1 MHATKA
7 LIIAGTRSG
16 CGKTTVT
23 LALMA
28 ALVRRGL
35 VVQGCKIGPDFIDP
49 SHHQALTARPSYNLD
64 SWMNGAQ
71 GVAANAMRALLHP
84 PKPDI
89 LLIEGVMGLFDGA
102 HDSDGNASTAE
113 AARLLKLPVLL
124 LLDANGLAQSAAAMA
139 QGYISHMP
147 ELTFAGI
154 ACTQVG
160 GHGHQNMLRE
170 ALHTLP
176 VPLLGLLPKKDA
188 PYLASRQLGLVS
200 VHEAPYST
208 VRRAN
213 MADWIERNLD
223 IDALLARLSGL
234 DAHCGNALYHGK
246 SSGTDGNKCLIAHDA
261 AFCFLY
267 PELPQLLEEAGTR
280 CIFFSPLEDAGLPE
294 GDIVY
299 VPGGYPELFAAR
311 LAANVS
317 MREALRAFSRAGK
330 PVYGEGGGYMY
341 LMEEIQH
348 AGENWPMTGCLP
360 LRCRLEGERAGLGY
374 REVRPA
380 CASPLARQE
389 TMDTLVGRGH
399 EFHYAR
405 VMHWPQLPKLW
416 RLADRKGQPLE
427 CEGALVENTAGSW
440 VHLAPHGAWPLWL
453 NLLQHSGV
461 RP

>member
-23 LALMA
+23 LALIA

-49 SHHQALTARPSYNLD
+49 AHHQTLTTRPSYNLD
-64 SWMNGAQ
+64 AWMNSTR
-71 GVAANAMRALLHP
+71 GVADNVMRALLHP

-124 LLDANGLAQSAAAMA
+124 LLDAHGMAQSVTAMA

-147 ELTFAGI
+147 ELAFAGI

-160 GHGHQNMLRE
+160 GCGHQSMLRE

-188 PYLASRQLGLVS
+188 PQLASRHLGLVS
-200 VHEAPYST
+200 AHEAPCSAAQ
-208 VRRAN
+208 RAH
-213 MADWIERNLD
+213 MADWMESHLD
-223 IDALLARLSGL
+223 IDALLALLPDIETHCQDALCRGKASGMV
-234 DAHCGNALYHGK
+234 
-246 SSGTDGNKCLIAHDA
+246 GTRFLIAHDA

-267 PELPQLLEEAGTR
+267 PELPQLLEEAGAR
-280 CIFFSPLEDAGLPE
+280 CAFFSPLEDAGLPE
-294 GDIVY
+294 GDIIY
-299 VPGGYPELFAAR
+299 VPGGYPELFAER
-311 LAANVS
+311 LTANVS
-317 MREALRAFSRAGK
+317 MREALHAFSRSEK

-341 LMEEIQH
+341 LMEEIQF
-348 AGENWPMTGCLP
+348 AGKNWPMTGCLP
-360 LRCRLEGERAGLGY
+360 LRCRLEGERAALGY

-380 CASPLARQE
+380 CASPLTRQNA
-389 TMDTLVGRGH
+389 MDTLIGRGH

-405 VMHWPQLPKLW
+405 IAHRPQLPDLW
-416 RLADRKGQPLE
+416 RLADCRGRSLGS
-427 CEGALVENTAGSW
+427 EGTLAGNTAGSW
-440 VHLAPHGAWPLWL
+440 IHLAPYGAWPLWL

-461 RP
+461 YP